1 MNYKRYKFVD
11 SNGNQRGIENVN
23 SLEDA
28 IKIAMNYQCEVIDTQ
43 IPEGNQIV
51 FSVWNGWNYDYVFY
65 NQKAME
71 KIMTEIRRTLV

>member
-1 MNYKRYKFVD
+1 M
-11 SNGNQRGIENVN
+11 N

-28 IKIAMNYQCEVIDTQ
+28 IKIAMDYQCEVIDTQ

-71 KIMTEIRRTLV
+71 KL